1 MLLMSQRTMDFVA
14 REVPLVKPFKVYQWS
29 GVRIVLIVEM
39 DAPALISRS
48 RAWSMHDSCV
58 PLSQGKLLKT

>member
-39 DAPALISRS
+39 DAPALNFEVEGMVN
-48 RAWSMHDSCV
+48 A
-58 PLSQGKLLKT
+58 